1 MSNFSKDINI
11 NKIIEL
17 IKSSKTEKTIRDRY
31 SEYLKKIAMSQ
42 YKSYI
47 DEQIKREEE
56 EEEVQEQ
63 VQVQVQVQEREKKPY
78 NFIPLPCITSYW
90 PTIEYKLAYEKI
102 IQLIIDNTRDEAEA
116 QTYIENLKRIRK
128 NCNKYIDT
136 RYNELKELKKH
147 TIIIQGRLRQPLQKQ
162 QEEQLRQQ
170 KWKEQ
175 QQQEWLQKE
184 KERQEQKMSSKVLN
198 YLEARA
204 RAEAREEGEAGE
216 EEGGEEE
223 GEEEGGEEE
232 GGEEEG
238 GEEGGEEEGG
248 EEEAEA
254 RAKAGEEGGGNG
266 GGKRKSKDKSKK
278 VAKKPVV
285 SQKKQSIYKEILG
298 KQMKI
303 YKMPDSR
310 KEYVKYKGELL
321 HISDYKSLMKQ
332 KAIAKTKATKVTKV
346 TKVTKATKVT
356 KQKAI
361 AKTKTNATNATK
373 ATKVTKQKAK
383 SKTKK

>member
-17 IKSSKTEKTIRDRY
+17 IKSSVNKQTPDYKSKYRERY
-31 SEYLKKIAMSQ
+31 SKYLKKIAMSQ
-42 YKSYI
+42 YESYI
-47 DEQIKREEE
+47 DEQINREEE

-136 RYNELKELKKH
+136 RYKELKALKTH
-147 TIIIQGRLRQPLQKQ
+147 TIIIQGRLRQPLQEQ

-175 QQQEWLQKE
+175 QQQERLQKE
-184 KERQEQKMSSKVLN
+184 KERQEQEMSSQVLN

-223 GEEEGGEEE
+223 AGEEGGEEEGGEEE

-238 GEEGGEEEGG
+238 GGL
-248 EEEAEA
+248 
-254 RAKAGEEGGGNG
+254 R
-266 GGKRKSKDKSKK
+266 GGKRKSRGKSKK

-321 HISDYKSLMKQ
+321 HISDYKDLMKQ
-332 KAIAKTKATKVTKV
+332 KAKAKTKAKKVTQQKV
-346 TKVTKATKVT
+346 
-356 KQKAI
+356 I
-361 AKTKTNATNATK
+361 AKTK